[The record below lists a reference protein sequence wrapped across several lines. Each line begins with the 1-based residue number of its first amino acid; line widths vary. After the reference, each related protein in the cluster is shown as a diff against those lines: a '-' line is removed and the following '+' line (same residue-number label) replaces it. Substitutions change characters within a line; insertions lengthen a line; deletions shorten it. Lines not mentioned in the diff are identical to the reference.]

1 MRSYRSY
8 PDGIS
13 NTSAT
18 AAKAGIHFD
27 PQANGFPLSYQAM
40 AYAWRVFAAA
50 FDCEML
56 PRNAIPST
64 SQRNRSQ

>member
-1 MRSYRSY
+1 MRSYRRY

-13 NTSAT
+13 NTSAIPT
-18 AAKAGIHFD
+18 KAEIHFD
-27 PQANGFPLSYQAM
+27 LQAKGFPLSYQVM
-40 AYAWRVFAAA
+40 AYASRVFAAA